1 MNVLDMTES
10 STQAELPSAGKTWG
24 LPSLRGVVRRLDL
37 RPWEAASYTVLLVIG
52 LSMRL
57 WDLGSRAM
65 HHDESL
71 HALYSWNLFS
81 GQGYQ
86 HNPMMHGPFQFEA
99 NAALFFVLGDSDVT
113 ARLLYAV
120 MGAVLIVMPLML
132 RWRLG
137 RLGALFASALLSASP
152 TILYFSRFARND
164 ILMAVWALGLVIC
177 MWRYFDEGRNRYLY
191 VAAAL
196 MALAFSTK
204 ESSYL
209 VVATLGLWSFLLAV
223 QPHVSRALESV
234 EIQGVSPPT
243 ALGRVLKA
251 LLDPLKDKGLDLRA
265 LSRPAAFMVFLITIT
280 LPQWSAFS
288 AFLQDSALF
297 GWTNLVLAAPVGSL
311 NIGAPV
317 GGANA
322 IAFLIVVGML
332 GASIYFGFRWNWSVW
347 WKSALI
353 FYAIWT
359 LLYTTFLTN
368 FYGGIKSGIWQA
380 LGYWVVQQGEARG
393 AQPWYYYFLITS
405 VYEFL
410 PFFVGIVAAV
420 YFLLRKRD
428 KFSLFLVFWPLTT
441 FFLYTIA
448 SEKMPWLLVNITL
461 PFILLASKLLA
472 DVTER
477 IGWRRLFDKGGYL
490 LIPGVPLF
498 IILLWNLAM
507 YTAPEAD
514 AWGVLLPVVTAVVLI
529 AMAGAGVYL
538 YRRVGRRNLL
548 GVSLL
553 GMTALLLVL
562 TVRAGVIASYR
573 NGETPVELIVYTQTS
588 PDVIRVLDKV
598 EEAVA
603 SRKAVAIDGTSGFSW
618 PWAWYLR
625 DRPGVDYSPHNAAS
639 FNVTPNDE
647 VIIVHSGSHT
657 AAENN
662 LSGMYS
668 QGERIRHRWWFPE
681 HLYRDLKPMTVVKAV
696 FDRSSWRSAA
706 NYWLHR
712 EGIRDRIGSEDSYA
726 YYRLGASQGAR

>member
-1 MNVLDMTES
+1 MTES
-10 STQAELPSAGKTWG
+10 STQADLPSTDRLRR
-24 LPSLRGVVRRLDL
+24 LPNLRDFVRSLDL
-37 RPWEAASYTVLLVIG
+37 RPWEAASYAILLLIG

-71 HALYSWNLFS
+71 HALYSWNLFT
-81 GQGYQ
+81 GDGYQ

-99 NAALFFVLGDSDVT
+99 NAALFFVFGDSDVT

-120 MGAVLIVMPLML
+120 MGAALIAMPLLL

-137 RLGALFASALLSASP
+137 RLGALFSAALLTASP

-177 MWRYFDEGRNRYLY
+177 MWRYFDEGRSRYLY
-191 VAAAL
+191 ASAAL
-196 MALAFSTK
+196 LALAFGTK

-223 QPHVSRALESV
+223 HPYVSRVMQSV
-234 EIQGVSPPT
+234 ELQGVSPPT

-251 LLDPLKDKGLDLRA
+251 LSDPLKGEGFDLRA

-280 LPQWSAFS
+280 LPQWSAF
-288 AFLQDSALF
+288 AAILQDSPLF
-297 GWTNLVLAAPVGSL
+297 AWTNLVLAAPVGSFD
-311 NIGAPV
+311 IGAPV

-332 GASIYFGFRWNWSVW
+332 GASIYFGFRWSWSVW
-347 WKSALI
+347 WRSALI
-353 FYAIWT
+353 FYMIWT

-380 LGYWVVQQGEARG
+380 LGYWVVQQGEGRG
-393 AQPWYYYFLITS
+393 AQPWYYYFVISS

-410 PFFVGIVAAV
+410 PFLVGIIAAV
-420 YFLLRKRD
+420 YFLIRKRD
-428 KFSLFLVFWPLTT
+428 RFSAFLVFWPLTT
-441 FFLYTIA
+441 FLLYTVA

-461 PFILLASKLLA
+461 PFILLAAKLLA
-472 DVTER
+472 DVIER
-477 IGWRRLFDKGGYL
+477 IEWRRLFDNGGYL

-498 IILLWNLAM
+498 IIMLWNLAM
-507 YTAPEAD
+507 YTAPESD
-514 AWGVLLPVVTAVVLI
+514 AWGVLLPVVIAVVLI

-548 GVSLL
+548 SVSLL
-553 GMTALLLVL
+553 GVTALLLVL
-562 TVRAGVIASYR
+562 TVRSGLIASYQ
-573 NGETPVELIVYTQTS
+573 NDDTPVELLVYTQTS

-598 EEAVA
+598 EQAVA
-603 SRKAVAIDGTSGFSW
+603 SQKTVAIDGTSGFSW

-625 DRPGVDYSPHNAAS
+625 DRPGIDYAPHNAAS

-647 VIIVHSGSHT
+647 VIIVHSGSNA

-662 LSGMYS
+662 LSSMYS
-668 QGERIRHRWWFPE
+668 QGELIRHRWWFPE
-681 HLYRDLKPMTVVKAV
+681 DLYRGLKPMTVVKAV
-696 FDRSSWRSAA
+696 FDRSSWRSAG

-712 EGIRDRIGSEDSYA
+712 EGIEHRIGSEDSYA
-726 YYRLGASQGAR
+726 YFRLGSLQDTK

>member
-1 MNVLDMTES
+1 MTES
-10 STQAELPSAGKTWG
+10 STQAELSSTDKMWG

-37 RPWEAASYTVLLVIG
+37 RPWEAASYAALLLIG

-71 HALYSWNLFS
+71 HALYSWNLFR
-81 GQGYQ
+81 GDGYQ

-99 NAALFFVLGDSDVT
+99 NAAMFFVFGDSDVT

-120 MGAVLIVMPLML
+120 MGTILIVMPLLL
-132 RWRLG
+132 RWRIG
-137 RLGALFASALLSASP
+137 RLGALFSAALLTASP

-164 ILMAVWALGLVIC
+164 ILMAVWTLGLVIC

-191 VAAAL
+191 AAAAL
-196 MALAFSTK
+196 LALAFSTK

-223 QPHVSRALESV
+223 QPYVSRALESV
-234 EIQGVSPPT
+234 EIQCVSPPV
-243 ALGRVLKA
+243 AVGRVLKA
-251 LLDPLKDKGLDLRA
+251 LLDQLPGEGFNLRA

-280 LPQWSAFS
+280 LPQWSAF
-288 AFLQDSALF
+288 AAILQDSALF
-297 GWTNLVLAAPVGSL
+297 GWTNLVLAAPVGSF

-322 IAFLIVVGML
+322 IAFLIVVGTL

-353 FYAIWT
+353 FYTIWT
-359 LLYTTFLTN
+359 LLYSTFLTN

-380 LGYWVVQQGEARG
+380 LGYWVVQQGEGRG
-393 AQPWYYYFLITS
+393 GQPWYYYFVVTS
-405 VYEFL
+405 VYEFM
-410 PFFVGIVAAV
+410 PFFVGVVAV
-420 YFLLRKRD
+420 IYFLVRKRD
-428 KFSLFLVFWPLTT
+428 RFSAFLVFWPLTT
-441 FFLYTIA
+441 FLLYTVA
-448 SEKMPWLLVNITL
+448 SEKMPWLLVNIAL
-461 PFILLASKLLA
+461 PFILLAAKLLA
-472 DVTER
+472 DVIER
-477 IGWRRLFDKGGYL
+477 IEWRRLFDNGGYL

-498 IILLWNLAM
+498 MILLWNLAM
-507 YTAPEAD
+507 YSAPESD
-514 AWGVLLPVVTAVVLI
+514 AWGVLLPVVTAVVLV
-529 AMAGAGVYL
+529 AMAGAGAYL

-548 GVSLL
+548 SVSLL
-553 GMTALLLVL
+553 GITALLLVL
-562 TVRAGVIASYR
+562 TVRAGVIASYQ
-573 NGETPVELIVYTQTS
+573 NGDTPIELIVYTQTS

-603 SRKAVAIDGTSGFSW
+603 SRKDVAIDGTSGFSW

-625 DRPGVDYSPHNAAS
+625 DRPGIDYAPHNAAS

-647 VIIVHSGSHT
+647 VIIVHSGSHA

-662 LSGMYS
+662 LSSIYS
-668 QGERIRHRWWFPE
+668 QGELIRHRWWFPE
-681 HLYRDLKPMTVVKAV
+681 HLYRGLRPMTVVRAV

-706 NYWLHR
+706 SYWLNR
-712 EGIRDRIGSEDSYA
+712 EGIRHQIGSEDSYA
-726 YYRLGASQGAR
+726 YFRLGAAPDAK

>member
-1 MNVLDMTES
+1 MT
-10 STQAELPSAGKTWG
+10 
-24 LPSLRGVVRRLDL
+24 
-37 RPWEAASYTVLLVIG
+37 
-52 LSMRL
+52 
-57 WDLGSRAM
+57 RA
-65 HHDESL
+65 
-71 HALYSWNLFS
+71 F
-81 GQGYQ
+81 
-86 HNPMMHGPFQFEA
+86 
-99 NAALFFVLGDSDVT
+99 
-113 ARLLYAV
+113 
-120 MGAVLIVMPLML
+120 
-132 RWRLG
+132 
-137 RLGALFASALLSASP
+137 
-152 TILYFSRFARND
+152 
-164 ILMAVWALGLVIC
+164 
-177 MWRYFDEGRNRYLY
+177 
-191 VAAAL
+191 
-196 MALAFSTK
+196 
-204 ESSYL
+204 
-209 VVATLGLWSFLLAV
+209 
-223 QPHVSRALESV
+223 ESV
-234 EIQGVSPPT
+234 DIQGVSPPA

-251 LLDPLKDKGLDLRA
+251 LLDPLKGKGLDLRA

-393 AQPWYYYFLITS
+393 AQPWYYYFVITS

-410 PFFVGIVAAV
+410 PFFVGIVAAL

-428 KFSLFLVFWPLTT
+428 RFSLFLVFWPLTT

-461 PFILLASKLLA
+461 PFILLTAKLA
-472 DVTER
+472 GGRNRAHRVAQAVRQGGIPSHSGRSAVHHIAVEPR
-477 IGWRRLFDKGGYL
+477 HVHRAGSRRLGC
-490 LIPGVPLF
+490 
-498 IILLWNLAM
+498 
-507 YTAPEAD
+507 AD
-514 AWGVLLPVVTAVVLI
+514 LPVVTAVVLI

-562 TVRAGVIASYR
+562 TVRAGVIASYQ
-573 NGETPVELIVYTQTS
+573 NGDTPVELIVYTQTS

-625 DRPGVDYSPHNAAS
+625 DRPGVDYTPHNSDS

-662 LSGMYS
+662 LSRY
-668 QGERIRHRWWFPE
+668 
-681 HLYRDLKPMTVVKAV
+681 V
-696 FDRSSWRSAA
+696 
-706 NYWLHR
+706 
-712 EGIRDRIGSEDSYA
+712 
-726 YYRLGASQGAR
+726 

>member
-1 MNVLDMTES
+1 MTET
-10 STQAELPSAGKTWG
+10 STQAELSSTGKTWG
-24 LPSLRGVVRRLDL
+24 LSSLQGVVRRLDL
-37 RPWEAASYTVLLVIG
+37 RPWEAASYAILLLIG

-71 HALYSWNLFS
+71 HALYSWNLFT
-81 GQGYQ
+81 GDGFR

-99 NAALFFVLGDSDVT
+99 NAALFFVFGDSDVT

-120 MGAVLIVMPLML
+120 MGTVLILMPLLL

-137 RLGALFASALLSASP
+137 RLGALFSAALLTASP

-177 MWRYFDEGRNRYLY
+177 MWRYFDEGRSRYLY

-196 MALAFSTK
+196 LALAFGTK

-209 VVATLGLWSFLLAV
+209 VVATLGLWSFMLAV
-223 QPHVSRALESV
+223 HPYVSRALQFV
-234 EIQGVSPPT
+234 DFQGVSPPA

-251 LLDPLKDKGLDLRA
+251 LLDQLPGEGIDLRA

-280 LPQWSAFS
+280 LPQWSAF
-288 AFLQDSALF
+288 AAILQDSILF

-317 GGANA
+317 GGANV
-322 IAFLIVVGML
+322 IAFLIVVGTL

-353 FYAIWT
+353 FYTIWT

-393 AQPWYYYFLITS
+393 AQPWYYYFVITS

-410 PFFVGIVAAV
+410 PFLIGIIAAV
-420 YFLLRKRD
+420 YFLLRRRD
-428 KFSLFLVFWPLTT
+428 SFTMFLVFWPLTT
-441 FFLYTIA
+441 FLLYTVA

-461 PFILLASKLLA
+461 PFILLSAKFLA
-472 DVTER
+472 DVVER
-477 IGWRRLFDKGGYL
+477 IDWGRLFDNGGYF
-490 LIPGVPLF
+490 LIPGIPLF
-498 IILLWNLAM
+498 IIMLWNLAM
-507 YTAPEAD
+507 YTAPESD
-514 AWGVLLPVVTAVVLI
+514 ALGVLFPVLIAVVLI

-538 YRRVGRRNLL
+538 YRQVGRRNLL
-548 GVSLL
+548 SVSLL
-553 GMTALLLVL
+553 GLTAVMLVL

-573 NGETPVELIVYTQTS
+573 NGDTPIELIVYTQTS
-588 PDVIRVLDKV
+588 PDVLRVLDKV

-603 SRKAVAIDGTSGFSW
+603 SRKVVAIDGTSGFSW

-625 DRPGVDYSPHNAAS
+625 DQQGIDYAPHIAAS
-639 FNVTPNDE
+639 FNVTAERRGDYR
-647 VIIVHSGSHT
+647 HSNSHI

-662 LSGMYS
+662 P
-668 QGERIRHRWWFPE
+668 QRH
-681 HLYRDLKPMTVVKAV
+681 V
-696 FDRSSWRSAA
+696 
-706 NYWLHR
+706 
-712 EGIRDRIGSEDSYA
+712 
-726 YYRLGASQGAR
+726 